1 MKRQRVGQHALL
13 ALMLVGCSNFP
24 ALLQDSE
31 DYLQQLIS
39 ENKYHKALQKIEQLS
54 ENDPLYPQRSALR
67 KTINRQASQYEDRET
82 EAITTLINNTEW
94 QKAIARANQARK
106 NLPESEAITAIQSEL
121 LRTRDQYIKQQQL
134 QLAIAVA
141 QHLPLELQLLQSL
154 VKASDHDSKAP
165 LAAVQSQLVAS
176 HATLMAAAREEID
189 RQNWRTA
196 DHYLQLALLIKDDT
210 KLQDSLALTQK
221 RINSE
226 LKLQETGNR
235 SQREKLRI
243 STVESLHDAIERG
256 QLLEAQAILPQLIP
270 WKDEPEEARL
280 QNMLM
285 SAVNVKVTQLS
296 EQGQRMYTDGQLN
309 SAIELWQQALA
320 LDPGN
325 SSISDK
331 LHRAKLFKANY
342 DKLRR
347 P

>member
-67 KTINRQASQYEDRET
+67 KTINRQAGQYEGREI

-94 QKAIARANQARK
+94 QKAVVRANQARG
-106 NLPESEAITAIQSEL
+106 NLPESEAITAIQFEL
-121 LRTRDQYIKQQQL
+121 LRARDQYIKQQQL
-134 QLAIAVA
+134 QLAIEVA

-154 VKASDHDSKAP
+154 VKASDRGSKAP
-165 LAAVQSQLVAS
+165 LAAVQSQLAAS
-176 HATLMAAAREEID
+176 HATLMAAARQEID

-196 DHYLQLALLIKDDT
+196 NHYLQLALLIKDDT
-210 KLQDSLALTQK
+210 KLQDSLALTQT
-221 RINSE
+221 RIKSE
-226 LKLQETGNR
+226 LKLQESGNR

-256 QLLEAQAILPQLIP
+256 QLLQAQAILPQLNP
-270 WKDEPEEARL
+270 WKDEPEVARL

-285 SAVNVKVTQLS
+285 RDVNVRVTQLS

-331 LHRAKLFKANY
+331 LDRAELFKANY

>member
-1 MKRQRVGQHALL
+1 
-13 ALMLVGCSNFP
+13 ML
-24 ALLQDSE
+24 
-31 DYLQQLIS
+31 
-39 ENKYHKALQKIEQLS
+39 H
-54 ENDPLYPQRSALR
+54 
-67 KTINRQASQYEDRET
+67 T
-82 EAITTLINNTEW
+82 
-94 QKAIARANQARK
+94 RA
-106 NLPESEAITAIQSEL
+106 
-121 LRTRDQYIKQQQL
+121 QYIKQQQL

-176 HATLMAAAREEID
+176 HATLMAAASQEID

-196 DHYLQLALLIKDDT
+196 NHYLQLALLIKDDT

-221 RINSE
+221 RIKSE
-226 LKLQETGNR
+226 LKLQQSGNR

-296 EQGQRMYTDGQLN
+296 AQGQRMYTDGQLN
-309 SAIELWQQALA
+309 SAIELWQQALHWTPVIRPSA
-320 LDPGN
+320 INFIAPNYLKQIMTSLDAPDSPCPIADFCFSSPAPLTVCASDPGCVKSWLSN
-325 SSISDK
+325 FSSF
-331 LHRAKLFKANY
+331 A
-342 DKLRR
+342 